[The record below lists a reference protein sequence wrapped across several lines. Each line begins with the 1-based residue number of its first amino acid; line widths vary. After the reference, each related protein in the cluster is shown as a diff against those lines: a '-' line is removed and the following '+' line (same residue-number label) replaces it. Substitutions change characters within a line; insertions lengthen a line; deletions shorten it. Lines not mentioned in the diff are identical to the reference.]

1 MRDPR
6 KTPDTAARRVVINER
21 ARFVVLHRKE
31 TQMTPKLVFRS
42 AVTLALATG
51 LLAPNAAAQA
61 VQAPAPQE
69 AQKPFEPVTGQAGK
83 DVIWVPTPQATVDAM
98 LDLAKLTGS
107 DYLIDLGSG
116 NGITVITA
124 AKRGATA
131 HGVEFNPD
139 MVELS
144 KRLAKEAGVSTKAT
158 FSQGDLFE
166 ADLSKATVITLF
178 LLPDINRRLR
188 PSLLELKPGTRVV
201 SNTFDMGDWEADQ
214 KSTASCTTSWC
225 NALLW
230 VVPAK
235 AAGTWKLGAETLLL
249 TQKYQM
255 VEGSLGSAAISA
267 GRLNGADITFTA
279 NGRVYKGKVDGTT
292 IRGDG
297 WTATR
302 Q

>member
-1 MRDPR
+1 MI
-6 KTPDTAARRVVINER
+6 V
-21 ARFVVLHRKE
+21 
-31 TQMTPKLVFRS
+31 KLVLRS
-42 AVTLALATG
+42 AVAVALSLVSLTAS
-51 LLAPNAAAQA
+51 AQA
-61 VQAPAPQE
+61 VQE

-83 DVIWVPTPQATVDAM
+83 DVIWVPTPEATVNAM
-98 LDLAKLTGS
+98 LDLAKVTAS
-107 DYLIDLGSG
+107 DHLIDLGSG

-144 KRLAKEAGVSTKAT
+144 KRLAKEAGVSAKAT
-158 FSQGDLFE
+158 FTQGDLFE

-201 SNTFDMGDWEADQ
+201 SNTFDMGDWEADE
-214 KSTASCTTSWC
+214 KMTAQCTTSWC

-235 AAGTWKLGAETLLL
+235 VAGTWK
-249 TQKYQM
+249 
-255 VEGSLGSAAISA
+255 V
-267 GRLNGADITFTA
+267 GADTAEPADETPVGTDRTGTF
-279 NGRVYKGKVDGTT
+279 GSF
-292 IRGDG
+292 
-297 WTATR
+297 
-302 Q
+302 